1 MPTTIPSR
9 ALFVLLGLA
18 LAAPAFAKGKE
29 GKASPGGGYSLAQAV
44 ETARALAQK
53 AGMTV
58 DKQEVLFKRLDKHF
72 ESIVSKHDGKPISG
86 VIAYQMGEG
95 GLIVKVKKGKG
106 FIRFHGDKEDH
117 AIELKS
123 VSVGANVGGSSE
135 WGVGLVFGL
144 SDRPFFGGD
153 YSGTTRGATAGEAST
168 NTTDLAKAK
177 AVDPAEYHQIVL
189 LGTAAGLSANAGSA
203 KLTIRLV
210 D

>member
-1 MPTTIPSR
+1 MSPLPR
-9 ALFVLLGLA
+9 ALTRIAFALLAIAA
-18 LAAPAFAKGKE
+18 LAAPASAKGKE
-29 GKASPGGGYSLAQAV
+29 SPAGGYSLAQAI
-44 ETARALAQK
+44 EAARTLAQK
-53 AGMTV
+53 AGITV
-58 DKQEVLFKRLDKHF
+58 SKQEVLFARLDKHF
-72 ESIVSKHDGKPISG
+72 ASIVSKHEGKPISA

-117 AIELKS
+117 GIELKS
-123 VSVGANVGGSSE
+123 ISVGANVGGSSE

-153 YSGTTRGATAGEAST
+153 YNGSTRGATAGDAST
-168 NTTDLAKAK
+168 NTTELAKTK

-189 LGTAAGLSANAGSA
+189 LGTASGLSANAGSA